1 MKATFTIAA
10 LCLGIFAMAPAA
22 SAGDFNAD
30 SLKDCFKGSGSSK
43 CDLGKF
49 SKVFE
54 DMSKGKKPTMALP
67 MDPKSLPIGDFAKF
81 LSK

>member
-1 MKATFTIAA
+1 MKATITVAA
-10 LCLGIFAMAPAA
+10 LSLGIFAMAPAA

-30 SLKDCFKGSGSSK
+30 SLKDCFKGVGSSK

>member
-1 MKATFTIAA
+1 MKATITIAA
-10 LCLGIFAMAPAA
+10 LFLGLVAVSPAA
-22 SAGDFNAD
+22 SAADFNAD

-49 SKVFE
+49 SKAFD

-67 MDPKSLPIGDFAKF
+67 IDPKSLPIGDFAKF
-81 LSK
+81 LGK

>member
-1 MKATFTIAA
+1 MKATFTVAA

-54 DMSKGKKPTMALP
+54 DMSKGKKPTLAQ
-67 MDPKSLPIGDFAKF
+67 IGSIARGLTRRSDKVTV
-81 LSK
+81 

>member
-1 MKATFTIAA
+1 MKATITAAA
-10 LCLGIFAMAPAA
+10 LCLSLFALAPTA
-22 SAGDFNAD
+22 SAADFNAD

-81 LSK
+81 LGK